1 MTLVGASC
9 PLCQT
14 SGGLL
19 VVRTERFRVVRV
31 QDDQFPAYYRLIWNE
46 HVNEWTDLMPL
57 HRGECMHAV
66 AAIETVL
73 RSELQPTKVN
83 LATFGN
89 VVPHLHWHVLA
100 RFDWDTHFPEP
111 YWGQV
116 QRAADEAKLLDLR
129 DRMPEVDAA
138 LALAI

>member
-1 MTLVGASC
+1 V
-9 PLCQT
+9 
-14 SGGLL
+14 GGLL

-31 QDDQFPAYYRLIWNE
+31 QDAQFPAYYRLICNE
-46 HVNEWTDLMPL
+46 HVPEWTDLTPL

-73 RSELQPTKVN
+73 RSELQPAKVN
-83 LATFGN
+83 LASFGN
-89 VVPHLHWHVLA
+89 VVPHLHWHVMA

-111 YWGQV
+111 YWGKP
-116 QRAADEAKLLDLR
+116 QRPAHEAKLQDLT